1 MENPSL
7 FSRLKRKRAD
17 WMRDR
22 RLFQLNREITNNT
35 HPVPEYPTIGF
46 FVASSR
52 ISGISLNAAFSY
64 LAASGLQVAGFPVSY
79 FACNAGMSRCVLGTD
94 WQDPYQLPPCSICIS
109 QSRRLY
115 AHAPTVDF
123 TYSEEKSLR
132 QAIDQLSV
140 NELCEFIYPA
150 VDEMGDVGDI
160 PLGEI
165 VLPSIR
171 WAVRLHSLPDDEPTR
186 FIFREFL
193 LSAWHVAL
201 EFSKFLRQVDP
212 KIMVVFNGILYP
224 EAIVRWLA
232 QKNGLRV
239 ITHEVGFKP
248 FSAFFTD
255 QLSTS
260 YPLNIPDGYQLSDE
274 QNKQLDG
281 YLEQRFQGKFTM
293 AGIKFWPEIRQMDDE
308 FIQKTRQFDQVVS
321 VFTNVIFDTSQIHS
335 NTIFSSMFSWLDL
348 VLELIT
354 SHPKTLFVIRA
365 HPDELRFGKQSRES
379 VSDWI
384 ASHAV
389 DQIPNVVFIRPKEYF
404 SSYDLIQ
411 RSKFIMVYNS
421 SIGLEAALMG
431 KVVLGG
437 GKARYTQYE
446 IVYTPHTPL
455 EYRNLAEEFL
465 MADEE
470 LVIPENYFEN
480 ARNFMYFQ
488 QFKASLPFDKF
499 LEDHTNPGFVRLKKF
514 SWWEMK
520 AEHSS
525 TMASIINGIVHDQ
538 PFLMEEAEN
547 A

>member
-1 MENPSL
+1 MENSSL
-7 FSRLKRKRAD
+7 YSRLKRKQAD
-17 WMRDR
+17 WRRDR
-22 RLFQLNREITNNT
+22 RLFQLNREITKNA
-35 HPVPEYPTIGF
+35 HPVSENPTIGF

-52 ISGISLNAAFSY
+52 ISGISLNAAYAY
-64 LAASGLQVAGFPVSY
+64 LVASGLQVAGFPVAY
-79 FACNAGMSRCVLGTD
+79 FACNSGMSRCVLGTN
-94 WQDPYQLPPCSICIS
+94 WQDPFQLPPCSICIS

-123 TYSEEKSLR
+123 TYREEKNLR

-150 VDEMGDVGDI
+150 AEEMGDVGDI

-171 WAVRLHSLPDDEPTR
+171 WAVRLHSLPDDEPSR
-186 FIFREFL
+186 FLFREFI
-193 LSAWHVAL
+193 LSAWHVGI
-201 EFSKFLRQVDP
+201 EFSKFLEQVDP
-212 KIMVVFNGILYP
+212 QIMVVFNGILYP

-260 YPLNIPDGYQLSDE
+260 YPVSIPNGYKLSDD
-274 QNKQLDG
+274 QNEQLDD

-293 AGIKFWPEIRQMDDE
+293 AGIKFWPEISQMDDE
-308 FIQKTRQFDQVVS
+308 FIQKTREFDQVVP

-335 NTIFSSMFSWLDL
+335 NTVFSSMFSWLDL
-348 VLELIT
+348 VLELIR

-365 HPDELRFGKQSRES
+365 HPDELRYGKQSRES
-379 VSDWI
+379 VPDWI
-384 ASHAV
+384 ARNAV
-389 DQIPNVVFIRPKEYF
+389 DQIPNVVFIGPKEYL

-411 RSKFIMVYNS
+411 RSKFVMVYNS
-421 SIGLEAALMG
+421 SIGLEAALMR

-446 IVYTPHTPL
+446 IVYTPGTPL
-455 EYRNLAEEFL
+455 EYRKLAEEFL
-465 MADEE
+465 VGDTE
-470 LVIPENYFEN
+470 LDLPENYFEN
-480 ARNFMYFQ
+480 ARRFMYFQ
-488 QFKASLPFDKF
+488 QFKASLPFDDF
-499 LEDHTNPGFVRLKKF
+499 LEDHTNPGFVRLRNF
-514 SWWEMK
+514 SWWELK
-520 AEHSS
+520 AEHFP
-525 TMASIINGIVHDQ
+525 TMESIINGIVHEQ
-538 PFLMEEAEN
+538 PFLLEETEN